1 MYDIIDTHAH
11 LDELDDI
18 DLALYEAR
26 KSGVIG
32 IIAVG
37 SSPQSNEVLLQLSE
51 RYAPFVYPA
60 LGLHPSEV
68 GHLTPK
74 QLDTSLQFIQEN
86 ASGCVAIGEIG
97 LDYNKRILKTSPK
110 EIQKQ
115 ALRSQLELAKQLGK
129 PVIIHSRYAWKD
141 CYDAVSESE
150 VDNAVFHWYTGI
162 SSVRKSIVEK
172 GYYLS
177 ATPATEY
184 HEEHRR
190 AIKDTPLNRLMIETD
205 CPVSYGREFRYVSKP
220 ADATRSVRAVSSL
233 KGINEESI
241 ARETT
246 QNAQLFFGLTEL
258 HSGEH

>member
-1 MYDIIDTHAH
+1 MYGIIDTHAH

-18 DLALYEAR
+18 DLVLHEAR
-26 KSGVIG
+26 EAGVIG
-32 IIAVG
+32 IVAVS
-37 SSPQSNEVLLQLSE
+37 SSPQSNEVVLCLSE
-51 RYAPFVYPA
+51 RYPSFVYPA
-60 LGLHPSEV
+60 FGLHPSEV
-68 GHLTPK
+68 GHLMPN
-74 QLDTSLQFIQEN
+74 QLDTSLQFIHEN
-86 ASGCVAIGEIG
+86 ASACVAIGEIG
-97 LDYNKRILKTSPK
+97 LDYNKRILKASPK

-115 ALRSQLELAKQLGK
+115 ALYSQLQLARQLGK

-141 CYDAVSESE
+141 CYDAVRESR
-150 VDNAVFHWYTGI
+150 VDNAVFHWYTGT
-162 SSVRKSIVEK
+162 SSVRKSLVEE

-205 CPVSYGREFRYVSKP
+205 CPVSYGRELRYASKP
-220 ADATRSVRAVSSL
+220 TDALRSVRAVASL
-233 KGINEESI
+233 KGISEEVI

-246 QNAQLFFGLTEL
+246 QNAQFFFRLNNL